1 MSEKKKDFE
10 WRYQP
15 SKGSDKAIMLTYIQK
30 LELHPSQD
38 KTALIVN
45 ALTSFYMPL
54 ALLSQGNEDSTHLEL
69 VTIDCLR
76 ALVNQFNYLCT
87 ALQIDPQRVGN
98 FWNSVPYQI
107 TSHSHSSEMETREHE
122 IEDFDPNEWNLAGIT
137 TDSETFE
144 FNN

>member
-1 MSEKKKDFE
+1 MGERKKDFE

-15 SKGSDKAIMLTYIQK
+15 PNGSDKAIMLTYIQNR
-30 LELHPSQD
+30 ELHPSQD

-69 VTIDCLR
+69 VTMDCLR
-76 ALVNQFNYLCT
+76 ALVNQFNYLC
-87 ALQIDPQRVGN
+87 AVLRIEPQRVGG
-98 FWNSVPYQI
+98 FWSGVQHQI
-107 TSHSHSSEMETREHE
+107 TPPSSASEVETGNDE

-144 FNN
+144 FSN